1 MKHHSVEFWLPSW
14 LHVQDD
20 ASARPHFQ
28 KTTKINSSLRRK
40 QLEEKL
46 GEERRQ
52 KTKLKISVKTN
63 FHSSKAFSILRKTKK
78 NVLISISCA
87 SLAKINTRW
96 QKNFISIFGYKNS
109 YKQLSATSQCLK
121 TTQKVSF
128 CNIAKK
134 LLFEFSRQKSST

>member
-1 MKHHSVEFWLPSW
+1 MKHHSVEFLLPPW
-14 LHVQDD
+14 LHAQDD

-28 KTTKINSSLRRK
+28 KTTKINSSLSRK

-52 KTKLKISVKTN
+52 KTKVFEVSVKTN
-63 FHSSKAFSILRKTKK
+63 LHFSKAYSILRKMKK
-78 NVLISISCA
+78 IVLISISCA

-96 QKNFISIFGYKNS
+96 QKNLISIFGYKNS

-134 LLFEFSRQKSST
+134 LLFEFSRQK